1 VTSGSTAGRPLL
13 VLDTPPL
20 HHFALADRLDQL
32 RDLLIDWDPWSTTVV
47 MGELKERAARLAE
60 PRLLDAVTLD
70 WLHTGG
76 LDDSMDELRSFIR
89 WSRLVGDKKDR
100 NLGEA
105 SVFALAELRSATAIT
120 DDDDAKRVAKRHG
133 LHVHG
138 TLWLLAAAC
147 RDGKL
152 TETGA
157 ANLVDLLRST
167 GHTLPCTGPEFPAW
181 CRLHQLL

>member
-1 VTSGSTAGRPLL
+1 MSGSTAGHPLL

-32 RDLLIDWDPWSTTVV
+32 HDLLIDWEPWSTTVV
-47 MGELKERAARLAE
+47 MGELKERAARLDE
-60 PRLLDAVTLD
+60 PRLLRAVTVD
-70 WLHTGG
+70 WLHIGS
-76 LDDSMDELRSFIR
+76 LDDSMDELRNFIG
-89 WSRLVGDKKDR
+89 WARLVGDQKDR

-133 LHVHG
+133 LEIHG

-147 RDGKL
+147 RNGKM

-157 ANLVDLLRST
+157 ANLVELLRST
-167 GHTLPCTGPEFPAW
+167 GHILPCTGPEFPGW
-181 CRLHQLL
+181 CRLHRLL